1 MCLLGV
7 SMMNNHIYG
16 SKVPQNPHFGGLNR
30 HFKANTRKIQIAISS
45 DLCIRL
51 TWNLTCSCGQQHR
64 LRGWS
69 RMVVK
74 QFQDGGRPPFWK
86 LLYRHISAKNHLIS
100 MTLCTQQQ
108 ILTGWTSRGQKW
120 KRCIGQTPNRTYFL
134 LIKKLVTPPGLEPGS
149 STCCAA
155 MVTTMLRVSMKLC
168 YITAVCKICYLYLS
182 LHVTLFWTSWELMG
196 QKLETFCWKYHWQ
209 GRS

>member
-30 HFKANTRKIQIAISS
+30 HFKPTMQKIQIALSS

-51 TWNLTCSCGQQHR
+51 TWNLTGSCGQRQR

-74 QFQDGGRPPFWK
+74 RLQDGGQPPFWK
-86 LLYRHISAKNHLIS
+86 SLYRHISVKNHPIL
-100 MTLCTQQQ
+100 MKFCTQQQ
-108 ILTGWTSRGQKW
+108 ILTGLPCGLNFNAHTHPISTEKP
-120 KRCIGQTPNRTYFL
+120 CLMHISFYFL
-134 LIKKLVTPPGLEPGS
+134 SCMPSVCIIIVCTQYCTVWCMNIIIQYVQIK
-149 STCCAA
+149 
-155 MVTTMLRVSMKLC
+155 
-168 YITAVCKICYLYLS
+168 LS
-182 LHVTLFWTSWELMG
+182 LTVYT
-196 QKLETFCWKYHWQ
+196 
-209 GRS
+209 